1 VRWIRRRPASS
12 ARAIAVVELPKSKPG
27 TRRPWT
33 SPMMRASGHRSR
45 RVNASSTPP
54 TSTTS
59 DAPRSNAY
67 AAVLKARKTSMTTVS
82 PRAFLA
88 PSSRRRRWSV
98 GMHQEERIGAEPL
111 ADGLHRD
118 DVARRHVAEVHV
130 GTEVLHQPDL
140 LVLLRRLEH
149 HARRIDL
156 GLDLLDE
163 AGLHFAGALV
173 DADGAGFSA
182 LADDLP
188 RAGGELFLDV
198 LHPAGGRDDARA
210 VLAADLGEDGEVPR
224 EALDVLELLRARD
237 VDHAV
242 RHLDVL
248 EAVVLQEGDV
258 LGDLLL
264 HDGELEETATAA
276 DVDVVAAV

>member
-1 VRWIRRRPASS
+1 
-12 ARAIAVVELPKSKPG
+12 
-27 TRRPWT
+27 
-33 SPMMRASGHRSR
+33 
-45 RVNASSTPP
+45 
-54 TSTTS
+54 
-59 DAPRSNAY
+59 
-67 AAVLKARKTSMTTVS
+67 
-82 PRAFLA
+82 
-88 PSSRRRRWSV
+88 
-98 GMHQEERIGAEPL
+98 
-111 ADGLHRD
+111 
-118 DVARRHVAEVHV
+118 
-130 GTEVLHQPDL
+130 
-140 LVLLRRLEH
+140 
-149 HARRIDL
+149 RIDL

-276 DVDVVAAV
+276 DVDVVAAEGLELRVEVLDDHRRGPAELDDVDVVGRHLAHALDLGDGHALVEDLRDAALAGLALAVRDAEERP